1 MQSNPACSSFF
12 FFFFFLFLKKQN
24 SAENKKPT
32 SGQASYLLGEG
43 SLWLFPKRPSGSP
56 AAVEPGD
63 TFCAGLDWGCLWKLC
78 EHKAL
83 AMVDVQLPHLC
94 PLAVPTGP
102 APSSIPHGV
111 CGLHVSL
118 FFASRRAEEA
128 VGAEKGQ
135 PCCTWYFLFDSEWSF
150 CFVLFCLFFVLF

>member
-1 MQSNPACSSFF
+1 
-12 FFFFFLFLKKQN
+12 
-24 SAENKKPT
+24 
-32 SGQASYLLGEG
+32 
-43 SLWLFPKRPSGSP
+43 
-56 AAVEPGD
+56 
-63 TFCAGLDWGCLWKLC
+63 
-78 EHKAL
+78 
-83 AMVDVQLPHLC
+83 MVDVQLPHLC